1 MSSFTEELVVRVAY
15 RVERGRRCVEVAK
28 PFAYEVGFLGSGDL
42 VRVPIGAPTD
52 FGSQPR
58 LTWLIDPPFGLN
70 AKADAV
76 HDQLYRDGSRS
87 RIDADR
93 IWWEAMA
100 VEAEALAR
108 HGQAC
113 APMWWR
119 YLRYVTVRAFGWRNF
134 APLIR
139 RPVRRPEVAWGALAT
154 ASLVVA
160 ASAGAWLAL
169 VLLLRA
175 LT

>member
-1 MSSFTEELVVRVAY
+1 MSSFTEELVVRVTY
-15 RVERGRRCVEVAK
+15 RTERGRRCVEVAQ

-42 VRVPIGAPTD
+42 VRVPVGAPTD

-87 RIDADR
+87 RIEADQ

-100 VEAEALAR
+100 VEAKALQAA
-108 HGQAC
+108 GQAF
-113 APMWWR
+113 APPWWR
-119 YLRYVTVRAFGWRNF
+119 CVRYVAVRAFGWRNF
-134 APLIR
+134 IR
-139 RPVRRPEVAWGALAT
+139 PHCRRPEVVWSLLAT
-154 ASLVVA
+154 WSLVA
-160 ASAGAWLAL
+160 AFCLAAWLGL
-169 VLLLRA
+169 VILLRA
-175 LT
+175 LTPPF

>member
-42 VRVPIGAPTD
+42 VRVPVGAPTD

-87 RIDADR
+87 RGEADR

-100 VEAEALAR
+100 VEAEALASE
-108 HGQAC
+108 GQAF
-113 APMWWR
+113 APLWWR
-119 YLRYVTVRAFGWRNF
+119 YVRYLAVRLFGWRNF
-134 APLIR
+134 APALPRIA
-139 RPVRRPEVAWGALAT
+139 PDVIWGRLAT
-154 ASLVVA
+154 WSLA
-160 ASAGAWLAL
+160 LGFCAFAWLAL
-169 VLLLRA
+169 VALIRA
-175 LT
+175 LS